1 MDVRYPIGLFQYDG
15 EMDREVVNKW
25 VKEIEELPR
34 MLQDAVKDLDDEQ
47 LDTPYRLDGWTIRQ
61 VIHHLADSHMH
72 AYIRLKLALTEESPV
87 VKTYDETK
95 WAELADYQFPVEGSL
110 LLLEGL
116 HKRWAELLSSLSQS
130 EMEKTFTH
138 PELGKVLIYKNIG
151 MYAWHGKHHL
161 AHITSL
167 LEQKGW

>member
-15 EMDREVVNKW
+15 EMDKEVVNKW

-47 LDTPYRLDGWTIRQ
+47 LDTPYRLDGWMIRQ
-61 VIHHLADSHMH
+61 VIHHLADSHMN

-95 WAELADYQFPVEGSL
+95 WAELNDYQFPVEGSL

-116 HKRWAELLSSLSQS
+116 HKRWAELLRTLSQS

-138 PELGKVLIYKNIG
+138 PELGEVLIYKNIG

>member
-1 MDVRYPIGLFQYDG
+1 MDVRYPIGSFQYDG
-15 EMDREVVNKW
+15 EMDMEVVNKW

-47 LDTPYRLDGWTIRQ
+47 LDTPYRLDGWMIRQ
-61 VIHHLADSHMH
+61 VIHHLADSHMN

-95 WAELADYQFPVEGSL
+95 WAELNDYQFPVEGSL

-116 HKRWAELLSSLSQS
+116 HKRWAELLRTLSQS

-138 PELGKVLIYKNIG
+138 PELGEVLIYKNIG

-167 LEQKGW
+167 LERKGW

>member
-1 MDVRYPIGLFQYDG
+1 MDVRYPIGSFQYDG
-15 EMDREVVNKW
+15 EMDMEVVNKW

-61 VIHHLADSHMH
+61 VIHHLADSHMN

-95 WAELADYQFPVEGSL
+95 WAELNDYQFPVEGSL

-116 HKRWAELLSSLSQS
+116 HKRWAELLRTLSQS

-138 PELGKVLIYKNIG
+138 PELGEVLIYKNIG

>member
-1 MDVRYPIGLFQYDG
+1 MDVRYPIGSFQYDG
-15 EMDREVVNKW
+15 EMDMEVVNKW

-61 VIHHLADSHMH
+61 VIHHLADSHMN

-87 VKTYDETK
+87 VITYDETK
-95 WAELADYQFPVEGSL
+95 WAEMADYQFPVKGSL

-116 HKRWAELLSSLSQS
+116 HKRWAELLRTLSQS

-138 PELGKVLIYKNIG
+138 PELGVVLIYQNIG

-167 LEQKGW
+167 LERKGW

>member
-1 MDVRYPIGLFQYDG
+1 MDVRYPIGSFQYDG
-15 EMDREVVNKW
+15 EMDMEVVNKW

-110 LLLEGL
+110 LLLKGL
-116 HKRWAELLSSLSQS
+116 HKRWAELLRTLSQS
-130 EMEKTFTH
+130 EMEKTFIH
-138 PELGKVLIYKNIG
+138 PDLGEVLTYQNIG

>member
-15 EMDREVVNKW
+15 EMDKEVVNKW

-61 VIHHLADSHMH
+61 VIHHLADSHMN

-95 WAELADYQFPVEGSL
+95 WAELNDYQFPVEGSL

-116 HKRWAELLSSLSQS
+116 HKRWAMLLRTLSQS

-138 PELGKVLIYKNIG
+138 PELGEVLIYKNIG

>member
-15 EMDREVVNKW
+15 EMDMEVVNKW

-61 VIHHLADSHMH
+61 VIHHLADSHMN

-95 WAELADYQFPVEGSL
+95 WAELNDYQFPVEGSL

-116 HKRWAELLSSLSQS
+116 HKRWAMLLRTLSQS

-138 PELGKVLIYKNIG
+138 PELGEVLIYKNIG

>member
-1 MDVRYPIGLFQYDG
+1 MDVRYPIGSFQYDG
-15 EMDREVVNKW
+15 EMDMEVVNKW

-61 VIHHLADSHMH
+61 VIHHLADSHMN

-95 WAELADYQFPVEGSL
+95 WAELADYQFPVKGSL

-116 HKRWAELLSSLSQS
+116 HKRWAELLRTLSQS

-138 PELGKVLIYKNIG
+138 PELGEVLIYKNIG

-167 LEQKGW
+167 LERKGW

>member
-15 EMDREVVNKW
+15 EMDKEVVNKW

-61 VIHHLADSHMH
+61 VIHHLADSHMN

-95 WAELADYQFPVEGSL
+95 WAELNDYQFPVEGSL

-116 HKRWAELLSSLSQS
+116 HKRWAELLRTLSQS

-138 PELGKVLIYKNIG
+138 PELGEVLIYKNIG